1 MNTSTSS
8 IEPPESCVRHIS
20 TICLPFCE
28 ESYAYLVNDPGQY
41 RECLDQRFKAH
52 PELFPPEMVNGYT
65 MKDFYFSKKCQIWI
79 RRIKIKGS
87 NRQYTIRPSF
97 VMPYMTGKTK
107 EVEHGLFLRKF
118 AVPYWAIAHVN
129 GKNAMYWYRLENQLG
144 RNSLVGTTIKDP
156 DKLPAHILADEKHTR
171 LVGEKHYIAM
181 TVGNECILGS
191 SVTNSAGEQAL
202 TKAYTV
208 FKDEACQ
215 VKSDYTPETVNTD
228 GWAAT
233 QNAWKAIF
241 STITVICCFLHVY
254 IKIRDRGK
262 RYQDIFFDAA
272 SKLWDCYNAE
282 NKRSFSQRVRRLV
295 IWAEN
300 NALPDVFVTVFK
312 KLQKNRDNYS
322 VAYDHPQAHRT
333 SNMLDRLMQ
342 NMDRHLFSTR
352 YFHGSL
358 EAAELNIRG
367 WALIQNFAPSNP
379 FTVKKYHG
387 QLSPAERINGQRYH
401 ECWLDNLLISA
412 SLGGFSSPPQNPL

>member
-1 MNTSTSS
+1 
-8 IEPPESCVRHIS
+8 
-20 TICLPFCE
+20 
-28 ESYAYLVNDPGQY
+28 
-41 RECLDQRFKAH
+41 
-52 PELFPPEMVNGYT
+52 
-65 MKDFYFSKKCQIWI
+65 MKDFYFSKKCQLWT

-97 VMPYMTGKTK
+97 VMPYMAGKTK
-107 EVEHGLFLRKF
+107 EVENGLFLRKF

-156 DKLPAHILADEKHTR
+156 DNLPVHILADEKHTR

-202 TKAYTV
+202 TSAYSV

-233 QNAWKAIF
+233 QNAWKTIF
-241 STITVICCFLHVY
+241 PTISIIVCFLHVY

-262 RYQDIFFDAA
+262 RYQDIFFDAT
-272 SKLWDCYNAE
+272 SKLWDCYHAE

-322 VAYDHPQAHRT
+322 IAYDHPQAHRT

-379 FTVKKYHG
+379 YTVKKYNG
-387 QLSPAERINGQRYH
+387 QLSPAERINGQRYNDS
-401 ECWLDNLLISA
+401 WLENLLISA